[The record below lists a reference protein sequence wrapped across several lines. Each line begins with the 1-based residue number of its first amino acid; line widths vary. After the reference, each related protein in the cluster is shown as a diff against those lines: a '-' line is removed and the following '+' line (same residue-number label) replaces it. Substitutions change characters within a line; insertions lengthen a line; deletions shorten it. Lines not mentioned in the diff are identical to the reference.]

1 MAAVATSTGTPR
13 PSWHISQA
21 AGPDRERPIYVL
33 LLNGSMPRKAS

>member
-1 MAAVATSTGTPR
+1 MAAVATSTGTR